1 MNPTVYLID
10 QLQSD
15 VERLTRANT
24 ELTTKNAKL
33 RAALEMIAAGN
44 GINTKPG
51 EWLADVEM
59 AEIARTAL
67 RITS

>member
-24 ELTTKNAKL
+24 ELTSENAKL
-33 RAALEMIAAGN
+33 RAALVGMFGDSL
-44 GINTKPG
+44 P
-51 EWLADVEM
+51 LAQVG
-59 AEIARTAL
+59 
-67 RITS
+67 

>member
-24 ELTTKNAKL
+24 ELTTENEKL

>member
-10 QLQSD
+10 RLQSD

-44 GINTKPG
+44 GRNTKPG
-51 EWLADVEM
+51 KWLADVEM

>member
-24 ELTTKNAKL
+24 ELTSENAKL

>member
-24 ELTTKNAKL
+24 ELTSENAKL

-44 GINTKPG
+44 GRNTKPG
-51 EWLADVEM
+51 KWLADVEM

>member
-1 MNPTVYLID
+1 MNPTHYTIEL
-10 QLQSD
+10 LQTELD
-15 VERLTRANT
+15 AAKAENVRLTSEN
-24 ELTTKNAKL
+24 EKL

-44 GINTKPG
+44 GRNTKPG

>member
-1 MNPTVYLID
+1 MIAPLAHID
-10 QLQSD
+10 TLEKKLEQAIAEN
-15 VERLTRANT
+15 VRLTS
-24 ELTTKNAKL
+24 ENAKL